1 MRTCGHAACEM
12 RAGAWSTK
20 TTSKEAESADWHLQK
35 CSRLSTLQVRARQR
49 VSGKSVVGT
58 EKGWMCAYCWDALE
72 FTDFQ
77 AFVNCVCASLKEI
90 GKPGAPGGSSLERRC
105 ETTAEGIA
113 QLGLRFCFWFVTL
126 QSDASQFHSAAKV
139 AACEVR
145 GHVNM

>member
-1 MRTCGHAACEM
+1 M

-49 VSGKSVVGT
+49 VSGKLVVGT

-90 GKPGAPGGSSLERRC
+90 GKPGAPGGSSLEGRC
-105 ETTAEGIA
+105 QTTAEGSRSWA
-113 QLGLRFCFWFVTL
+113 HFVSQRFCFCNLMV
-126 QSDASQFHSAAKV
+126 SQFHSAAK
-139 AACEVR
+139 AAASSYGSCNHEGPPVGFSLIR
-145 GHVNM
+145 